1 LLRLE
6 GDTLLGLA
14 RFVGLKRARL
24 AIYGQFQKS
33 VAIPSS
39 GIL

>member
-1 LLRLE
+1 LL
-6 GDTLLGLA
+6 
-14 RFVGLKRARL
+14 GLKRARL